1 MINCDLDAEG
11 TATLLAA
18 LDLACP
24 PDATGGP
31 VAPRSLAQRRADGL
45 VDIAAAFLAAKG
57 QGGRVPV
64 GLDVTIDY
72 ATLTG
77 QAPED
82 LRRLRCDLQRVGP
95 IPLETALRLACD
107 SAVGR
112 VVMRGESEVLDLGRR
127 ERLVTPAL
135 RRGVGCA

>member
-1 MINCDLDAEG
+1 MGVLNGDLDAEG

-31 VAPRSLAQRRADGL
+31 VPARSLAQRRADAL
-45 VDIAAAFLAAKG
+45 VDIAAAFLAAQG

-72 ATLTG
+72 GTLTG
-77 QAPED
+77 AATRGSAPA
-82 LRRLRCDLQRVGP
+82 
-95 IPLETALRLACD
+95 AL
-107 SAVGR
+107 
-112 VVMRGESEVLDLGRR
+112 
-127 ERLVTPAL
+127 
-135 RRGVGCA
+135 